1 MINKLIVTLSEGEV
15 SLVIAEQ
22 GTGTFN
28 PGDVPNISDA
38 V

>member
-28 PGDVPNISDA
+28 PNISDA